1 MDPEP
6 NRALNPATLAPPT
19 GYSHV
24 VEARGRR
31 TIYISGQVALD
42 PHGQLVG
49 PNDLRAQ
56 AEQVFQNLQAALAA
70 AGAGFDDVVKLTFY
84 LVDMTQMQ
92 AVRDVRGR
100 YLNPAR
106 LPASTAIEV
115 RGLVRPEFLVEID
128 AIAVRAD

>member
-56 AEQVFQNLQAALAA
+56 GKGEERGAESV
-70 AGAGFDDVVKLTFY
+70 
-84 LVDMTQMQ
+84 
-92 AVRDVRGR
+92 
-100 YLNPAR
+100 
-106 LPASTAIEV
+106 
-115 RGLVRPEFLVEID
+115 
-128 AIAVRAD
+128 